1 MSPLSA
7 LSVKGYTLLF
17 FFLSLFCF
25 ERRKRSISN
34 IDEDRV
40 VSEIR
45 GDAEESFDDVPFL
58 VRFHLNACTC
68 CLFMPRLLVR
78 HWRSF
83 SPHQGIT
90 YVLTSNS
97 GSLVDGFDGA
107 VR

>member
-1 MSPLSA
+1 M
-7 LSVKGYTLLF
+7 
-17 FFLSLFCF
+17 
-25 ERRKRSISN
+25 SN

-45 GDAEESFDDVPFL
+45 GDFEESFDDVSFL
-58 VRFHLNACTC
+58 GRFHLNTVSHKHV
-68 CLFMPRLLVR
+68 LRIIMPRLLVR
-78 HWRSF
+78 HGRSF